1 MSTMNEKQTSLSKE
15 KISGFE
21 DLPVAGAD
29 QPLEH
34 VLQRLPTNYREEILK
49 QYDLPVVKVSILT
62 IFRYGTPLEYA
73 MQIVGILFAIAAG
86 IVPPSLLTG
95 MAKLTLSLFR
105 GCFAV
110 DYRHH
115 GQYDESVWK
124 FYESWCSELD
134 SCPVG

>member
-1 MSTMNEKQTSLSKE
+1 MNEKQTSLEKE
-15 KISGFE
+15 KIRGFE

-29 QPLEH
+29 VPLEH

-86 IVPPSLLTG
+86 IVTPPLLYVSGWQVDFVCLVRFCVT
-95 MAKLTLSLFR
+95 
-105 GCFAV
+105 V
-110 DYRHH
+110 DYCRH

-124 FYESWCSELD
+124 FYESWYSEFD